1 MTNDP
6 TKKKPKNPATESH
19 ANLEEEIRCRAYKL
33 YEARGCE
40 DGHELDDWRRAEA
53 EVAGTAE
60 EEIVGTTE
68 ELAAAAKS

>member
-19 ANLEEEIRCRAYKL
+19 PNLEEEIRRRAYEL

-40 DGHELDDWRRAEA
+40 AGHDLDDWRRAEE
-53 EVAGTAE
+53 EV
-60 EEIVGTTE
+60 VGTTE
-68 ELAAAAKS
+68 ELAAA